1 MGVIADKRLHLLRGL
16 IKTLPQASLRSLELA
31 LGVAKEPALIEVRDL
46 IMVEREF
53 RNARDAVFAPFKP
66 LFERRDDGLDAVEFP
81 EWLLDN
87 LWRSLEKREP
97 ELYQE
102 ARYALRGLRAEDP
115 TPVVFFRLVTAAAAI
130 LREHPQEVLP
140 SKRERGDEAEIAEF
154 ANYLDLHRISRTV
167 LARLPE
173 LMGRIDAEKAATL
186 RLMFKDACAISEEG
200 GTRFMEIVFANLEDG
215 AQIIKFVATVSDRPN
230 DRFLAESEL
239 AEFGERIL
247 DRITESLGDL
257 KAFMSGKTSSASK
270 SGQDLQGAGD
280 GVARVL
286 NQLQSFA
293 TYIELSRDG
302 PWGKRVGDAHKQIA
316 EMVEVQLKGAER
328 VFQDALP
335 LKTERIYGRVKKDVP
350 HLEKFPKPEVV
361 VRAANVAS
369 FIREVRATA
378 NSGGFASLH
387 TKVVL
392 ALEGMLDS
400 YFENLLDI
408 ANGEDPFE
416 TEPVMQFFEL
426 TTDLMEALC
435 GEEKAVVARRRIAS
449 SNVNNPPKQN
459 VA

>member
-1 MGVIADKRLHLLRGL
+1 MGVIADKRLQLLRGL
-16 IKTLPQASLRSLELA
+16 IKTLPQSSLRSLELA
-31 LGVAKEPALIEVRDL
+31 LGVTKDAALIEVRDL

-53 RNARDAVFAPFKP
+53 RHARDAVFSPYLP
-66 LFERRDDGLDAVEFP
+66 LFESRSDGLDAVEFP
-81 EWLLDN
+81 EWLLEN
-87 LWRSLEKREP
+87 LWRALESREP
-97 ELYQE
+97 ELCQE

-115 TPVVFFRLVTAAAAI
+115 TPVVFFRLVTAGAAI
-130 LREHPQEVLP
+130 LREHPGEILP

-186 RLMFKDACAISEEG
+186 RLMFKDACAISDEG
-200 GTRFMEIVFANLEDG
+200 GTRFMEILFANLEDG

-247 DRITESLGDL
+247 DRITESLSDL
-257 KAFMSGKTSSASK
+257 KAFMSGKTTK
-270 SGQDLQGAGD
+270 PQSGDDLHGAGER
-280 GVARVL
+280 VAQVL

-302 PWGKRVGDAHKQIA
+302 PWGKRIGDAHKQIA
-316 EMVEVQLKGAER
+316 DMVETQLKGAER

-335 LKTERIYGRVKKDVP
+335 IKTERVYGRVKKDVP
-350 HLEKFPKPEVV
+350 RVEKFPKPEAVA
-361 VRAANVAS
+361 RAANVAA

-387 TKVVL
+387 SKTVQ

-400 YFENLLDI
+400 YFESLLDI

-416 TEPVMQFFEL
+416 TDPVMQFFEL
-426 TTDLMEALC
+426 TTDLMHALC

-449 SNVNNPPKQN
+449 SNVNHPPKPN
-459 VA
+459 AA

>member
-1 MGVIADKRLHLLRGL
+1 MGVTKDA
-16 IKTLPQASLRSLELA
+16 
-31 LGVAKEPALIEVRDL
+31 ALIEVRDL

-53 RNARDAVFAPFKP
+53 RNARDAVFSPYMP
-66 LFERRDDGLDAVEFP
+66 LFESRADGLDAVEFP
-81 EWLLDN
+81 EWLLAN
-87 LWRSLEKREP
+87 LWRALEKHEP

-115 TPVVFFRLVTAAAAI
+115 TPVVFFRLITAGATI
-130 LREHPQEVLP
+130 LRENPGEILP

-173 LMGRIDAEKAATL
+173 LMGRIDAEKAAAL
-186 RLMFKDACAISEEG
+186 RLMFKDACAISDEG
-200 GTRFMEIVFANLEDG
+200 GTRFMEILFANLEDG

-257 KAFMSGKTSSASK
+257 KAFMSGKSGKSSAAK
-270 SGQDLQGAGD
+270 SGDDLHGAGER
-280 GVARVL
+280 VARVL

-302 PWGKRVGDAHKQIA
+302 PWGKRIGDAHKQIA
-316 EMVEVQLKGAER
+316 DMVETQLKGAER

-335 LKTERIYGRVKKDVP
+335 LKTERVYGRVKKDVP
-350 HLEKFPKPEVV
+350 HVEKFPKPEAVA
-361 VRAANVAS
+361 RAENVAA

-387 TKVVL
+387 AKTVQ
-392 ALEGMLDS
+392 ALESMLDS
-400 YFENLLDI
+400 YFESLLDI

-416 TEPVMQFFEL
+416 TDPVMQFFEL
-426 TTDLMEALC
+426 TTDLMQALC
-435 GEEKAVVARRRIAS
+435 GEDKAVVARRRIAS
-449 SNVNNPPKQN
+449 SNVNNPPKTN
-459 VA
+459 AA

>member
-1 MGVIADKRLHLLRGL
+1 M
-16 IKTLPQASLRSLELA
+16 KTLPQASLRSLELA
-31 LGVAKEPALIEVRDL
+31 LGVTKDAALIEVRDL

-53 RNARDAVFAPFKP
+53 RNARDAVFSPFLP
-66 LFERRDDGLDAVEFP
+66 LFESRDDGFDAVEFP

-87 LWRSLEKREP
+87 LWRALEKREP

-102 ARYALRGLRAEDP
+102 ARYAMRGLRAEDP
-115 TPVVFFRLVTAAAAI
+115 TPVVFFRLVTAACAV
-130 LREHPQEVLP
+130 LREHPTEILP
-140 SKRERGDEAEIAEF
+140 SRREKGDEAEIAEF

-200 GTRFMEIVFANLEDG
+200 GTRFMEILFANLEDG

-247 DRITESLGDL
+247 DRIGDSLAGL
-257 KAFMSGKTSSASK
+257 KAFMSGKTIKPQA
-270 SGQDLQGAGD
+270 GDDLHGAGER
-280 GVARVL
+280 VAQVL

-302 PWGKRVGDAHKQIA
+302 PWGKRVADAHKQIA
-316 EMVEVQLKGAER
+316 DMVEAQLKGAER

-335 LKTERIYGRVKKDVP
+335 FKTERVYGRVKKDVP
-350 HLEKFPKPEVV
+350 YLEKFPKPEIVTK
-361 VRAANVAS
+361 AANVAA

-387 TKVVL
+387 AKTIL
-392 ALEGMLDS
+392 TLEGMLDT
-400 YFENLLDI
+400 YFESLLEI
-408 ANGEDPFE
+408 ANGDDPFE
-416 TEPVMQFFEL
+416 TDPVMHFFEL
-426 TTDLMEALC
+426 TTDLMQALC

-449 SNVNNPPKQN
+449 SSVNSPPKQN